1 MVICQKGILSNYSFI
16 IIAKSA
22 YSNKVIFFCAYSK
35 ENSEVQIKI
44 MLKVYISA
52 TVIVFTFKL

>member
-22 YSNKVIFFCAYSK
+22 YSNKVIFFCASK